1 MATYVLRRLLILPVI
16 LLLITII
23 LFGALLLLPIEQR
36 VNVYIPSSNPHLT
49 AEEYRHLQESM
60 IERYGLDDP
69 FAVQYLRWLRN
80 LVRGEWGHSP
90 TWRQGVLQGLRL
102 RAPAT
107 VELAVFSLVP
117 SVLLALAS
125 GSWAARFQRRL
136 PDAGVRIMAFLG
148 WSFPSFILGLMLMN
162 VLYAWLD
169 WFPPGRASIWA
180 ERLISADGFR
190 VTGFYT
196 IDALL
201 AGNVELV
208 EDALRHLVLPGLTLA
223 AMQWALLTRI
233 TRTSLLGVMREDYIV
248 TAHAKGLPARRV
260 VREHARPNAL
270 LPVVS
275 AAGVVVTTFFS
286 NVVVVEVLFGFNGIG
301 YWAGRAILQAD
312 VPVALGFALFTGIV
326 TVLTSLVADILYG
339 LLDPRVRLH

>member
-1 MATYVLRRLLILPVI
+1 MIVYMLRRLLILPVI
-16 LLLITII
+16 LLLITAI
-23 LFGALLLLPIEQR
+23 LFGALLLLPVEQR

-49 AEEYRHLQESM
+49 AEEYRHLQETM

-69 FAVQYLRWLRN
+69 FPVQYLRWLRN
-80 LVRGEWGHSP
+80 LVQGEWGHSP
-90 TWRQGVLQGLRL
+90 SWRQGVLPGLRL

-107 VELAVFSLVP
+107 IELAVFSLVP
-117 SVLLALAS
+117 SVLLALAA
-125 GSWAARFQRRL
+125 GSWSARFQHRL
-136 PDAGVRIMAFLG
+136 PDLLVRVGAFLG

-169 WFPPGRASIWA
+169 WFPPGRASVWA
-180 ERLISADGFR
+180 KQLTNVDGFR

-196 IDALL
+196 IDSLL
-201 AGNVELV
+201 AGNWALF
-208 EDALRHLVLPGLTLA
+208 EDAIRHLMLPGLTLT

-233 TRTSLLGVMREDYIV
+233 MRASLLDVMGQDYIV
-248 TAHAKGLPARRV
+248 TARSKGLRMRQV
-260 VREHARPNAL
+260 VRRHAQPNAL

-275 AAGVVVTTFFS
+275 AAGVMVTTFFS

-326 TVLTSLVADILYG
+326 TVLASLSADILYG
-339 LLDPRVRLH
+339 ILDPRVRLR